1 MEQPTCKVSV
11 ACTAFNH
18 GAYIRD
24 ALEGFVS
31 QKTDFPFEVLIND
44 DASTDDTAAVIR
56 EYAEKI
62 WHIKPVH
69 VDLASSHGFEQSAS
83 ELSIQ

>member
-1 MEQPTCKVSV
+1 MEQPRCKVSV

-31 QKTDFPFEVLIND
+31 QKTDFPL
-44 DASTDDTAAVIR
+44 
-56 EYAEKI
+56 
-62 WHIKPVH
+62 
-69 VDLASSHGFEQSAS
+69 
-83 ELSIQ
+83 

>member
-1 MEQPTCKVSV
+1 MNNYLQECAMEQPRCKVSV

-31 QKTDFPFEVLIND
+31 QKTDFPL
-44 DASTDDTAAVIR
+44 
-56 EYAEKI
+56 
-62 WHIKPVH
+62 
-69 VDLASSHGFEQSAS
+69 
-83 ELSIQ
+83 